1 MSRNSVNANA
11 KRLLALLMWLAPIP
25 AAAQQSHPR
34 QPITKHKTAPV
45 TPAKPAEAAVPF
57 AVGETLTYQ
66 ILWTQYHVH
75 AAILT
80 YSIIERRD
88 FFGRAAWH
96 FRVAARTINT
106 MGTVYPLNDQFDSYT
121 DAVQLASL
129 QFEMYLRELG
139 TPQNSVDRM
148 STAGAPVPSGM
159 HVSRVPPG
167 TRDAVGFLYALRA
180 NDWQHTPELDAP
192 VFDGRN
198 LYDVHA
204 RLEAANDT
212 VQVPAGQFAA
222 LRISVSVFSGGQPRH
237 DISFHV
243 WLAKD
248 AARTPLLIEAIA
260 PIGNARIELLSL
272 PKR

>member
-1 MSRNSVNANA
+1 
-11 KRLLALLMWLAPIP
+11 
-25 AAAQQSHPR
+25 
-34 QPITKHKTAPV
+34 
-45 TPAKPAEAAVPF
+45 
-57 AVGETLTYQ
+57 
-66 ILWTQYHVH
+66 
-75 AAILT
+75 
-80 YSIIERRD
+80 
-88 FFGRAAWH
+88 
-96 FRVAARTINT
+96 
-106 MGTVYPLNDQFDSYT
+106 
-121 DAVQLASL
+121 
-129 QFEMYLRELG
+129 
-139 TPQNSVDRM
+139 
-148 STAGAPVPSGM
+148 M

>member
-1 MSRNSVNANA
+1 V
-11 KRLLALLMWLAPIP
+11 
-25 AAAQQSHPR
+25 QSG
-34 QPITKHKTAPV
+34 V
-45 TPAKPAEAAVPF
+45 
-57 AVGETLTYQ
+57 
-66 ILWTQYHVH
+66 
-75 AAILT
+75 
-80 YSIIERRD
+80 
-88 FFGRAAWH
+88 
-96 FRVAARTINT
+96 
-106 MGTVYPLNDQFDSYT
+106 
-121 DAVQLASL
+121 
-129 QFEMYLRELG
+129 
-139 TPQNSVDRM
+139 
-148 STAGAPVPSGM
+148 

-180 NDWQHTPELDAP
+180 NDWQHAPELDAP

-204 RLEAANDT
+204 RLEGDET

-222 LRISVSVFSGGQPRH
+222 SRISVSVFSGGQARH